1 MAIGKSQVAEHKI
14 RFNMKDEEEMMM
26 CRNNHGPEST
36 ERSMPPPIDIKR
48 QHLIIGLHIGE
59 R

>member
-14 RFNMKDEEEMMM
+14 RFNMKDEEEMMI

-48 QHLIIGLHIGE
+48 HHLIIGLHV
-59 R
+59 